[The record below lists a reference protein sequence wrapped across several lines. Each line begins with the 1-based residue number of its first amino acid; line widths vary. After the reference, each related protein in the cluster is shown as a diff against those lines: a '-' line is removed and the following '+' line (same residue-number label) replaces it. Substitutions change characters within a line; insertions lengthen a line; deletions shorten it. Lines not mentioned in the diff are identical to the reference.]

1 MTLPRDL
8 VEQTFQEELYAIP
21 GNTIV
26 LVPQDWSTYK
36 PDEQELLIK
45 ILNSVKLRFEGIQL
59 LVNAEVDLETL
70 RIFNPVSI
78 LSFGVNLKQVDTLYS
93 AITWEGIPVVKA
105 DNLPTL
111 DDQKKKQLWGV
122 LKTTFLGS

>member
-8 VEQTFQEELYAIP
+8 VEQTFQEELVVIR
-21 GNTIV
+21 GNTLV
-26 LVPQDWSTYK
+26 LLPQDWSTYK
-36 PDEQELLIK
+36 PEEQELLIK

-59 LVNAEVDLETL
+59 LVKTEADLESL
-70 RIFNPVSI
+70 KIFNPVSV
-78 LSFGVNLKQVDTLYS
+78 LSFGVHLKQANTLYTS
-93 AITWEGIPVVKA
+93 IDWEGIRVVLA

-122 LKTTFLGS
+122 LKTTFLDS

>member
-1 MTLPRDL
+1 MTLSRDL
-8 VEQTFQEELYAIP
+8 VEQTFQEELVVIR

-26 LVPQDWSTYK
+26 LLPEDWSTYK
-36 PDEQELLIK
+36 PEEQELLIK

-59 LVNAEVDLETL
+59 LVKTEADLESL
-70 RIFNPVSI
+70 KIFNPVSV
-78 LSFGVNLKQVDTLYS
+78 LSFGVHLKQANTLYTS
-93 AITWEGIPVVKA
+93 FDWEGIRVVLA

-122 LKTTFLGS
+122 LKTTFLDS

>member
-8 VEQTFQEELYAIP
+8 VEQTFQEELYAIR

-59 LVNAEVDLETL
+59 LVKTEADLETL

-78 LSFGVNLKQVDTLYS
+78 LSFGVTLKQATTSYTS
-93 AITWEGIPVVKA
+93 ITWEGIRVVLA
-105 DNLPTL
+105 DNLSAL

>member
-1 MTLPRDL
+1 MTLSRDL
-8 VEQTFQEELYAIP
+8 VEQTFQEELVVIR

-26 LVPQDWSTYK
+26 LLPEDWSTYK
-36 PDEQELLIK
+36 PEEQELLIK

-59 LVNAEVDLETL
+59 LVKTEADLESL
-70 RIFNPVSI
+70 KIFNPVSV
-78 LSFGVNLKQVDTLYS
+78 LSFGVHLKQANTLYTS
-93 AITWEGIPVVKA
+93 IDWQGIRVVLA

-122 LKTTFLGS
+122 LKTTFLDS

>member
-8 VEQTFQEELYAIP
+8 VEQTFQEELYAIR
-21 GNTIV
+21 GNTLV
-26 LVPQDWSTYK
+26 LLPQDWSTYK
-36 PDEQELLIK
+36 PKEQELLIK

-59 LVNAEVDLETL
+59 LVKTEADLESL
-70 RIFNPVSI
+70 RIFNPVSV
-78 LSFGVNLKQVDTLYS
+78 LSFGVHLKQANTLYTS
-93 AITWEGIPVVKA
+93 IDWEGIRVVLA

-122 LKTTFLGS
+122 LKTTFLDS

>member
-1 MTLPRDL
+1 MLPQEL
-8 VEQTFQEELYAIP
+8 VEHTFQEQLYVIR
-21 GNTIV
+21 GNTLV
-26 LVPQDWSTYK
+26 LIPQDWSTYK

-45 ILNSVKLRFEGIQL
+45 ILQSVKLRFEGIQL
-59 LVNAEVDLETL
+59 LVRTAVDLETL
-70 RIFNPVSI
+70 TIFQPFSI
-78 LSFGVNLKQVDTLYS
+78 LAFGVNLKPVTTPYT
-93 AITWEGIPVVKA
+93 ATTWEGIPVILA

>member
-1 MTLPRDL
+1 MTLSRDL
-8 VEQTFQEELYAIP
+8 VEQTFQEELVVIR

-26 LVPQDWSTYK
+26 LLPEDWSTYK
-36 PDEQELLIK
+36 PEEQELLIK

-59 LVNAEVDLETL
+59 LVKKEADLESL
-70 RIFNPVSI
+70 KIFNPVSV
-78 LSFGVNLKQVDTLYS
+78 LSFGVHLKQANTLYTS
-93 AITWEGIPVVKA
+93 IDWQGIRVVLA

-122 LKTTFLGS
+122 LKTTFLDS

>member
-1 MTLPRDL
+1 MTLSRDL
-8 VEQTFQEELYAIP
+8 VEQTFQEELFVIR
-21 GNTIV
+21 GNTLV
-26 LVPQDWSTYK
+26 LLPQDWPTYK
-36 PDEQELLIK
+36 PEEQELLIK

-59 LVNAEVDLETL
+59 LVNTEVDLETL

-93 AITWEGIPVVKA
+93 AITWEGIPIVKA

>member
-1 MTLPRDL
+1 MLPREL
-8 VEQTFQEELYAIP
+8 VEQTFQEELYAIR
-21 GNTIV
+21 GNTLV
-26 LVPQDWSTYK
+26 LIPQDWTTYK
-36 PDEQELLIK
+36 PEEQELLIK
-45 ILNSVKLRFEGIQL
+45 ILNSVKRRFEGIQL
-59 LVNAEVDLETL
+59 LVKTEADLESL

-93 AITWEGIPVVKA
+93 AIIWEGIPVLLA
-105 DNLPTL
+105 DHLPTL